1 MSPPPNLRLGNGRRG
16 DAAIGGAGSGRHPR
30 YYPGRHPGALPA
42 SGRGFRPR
50 AGESGGSAARQHPP
64 AAPASRG
71 QSKIKFGGAQP
82 RAGAAGPRIRTG
94 ASRSAAGR
102 RPSAGVP
109 RVDFRTAAAP
119 VARRTAAVPRFR
131 RRTSPLHLSAP
142 ASGLVGGGALGT
154 SAVHASRRLRGTP
167 RLRLARR
174 RRASGT
180 LGGSASSALRRPA
193 IRTGKQPRF
202 GYGRRSVLSFL
213 TGRRIGGRRI
223 GGRWLARQRV
233 GSRSGVWLIGK
244 RTGGLR

>member
-50 AGESGGSAARQHPP
+50 PARAAARQHGSTLRRRRP
-64 AAPASRG
+64 AADSRRSSSVAPSPAPERQARASG
-71 QSKIKFGGAQP
+71 PVPAAQP
-82 RAGAAGPRIRTG
+82 Q
-94 ASRSAAGR
+94 R